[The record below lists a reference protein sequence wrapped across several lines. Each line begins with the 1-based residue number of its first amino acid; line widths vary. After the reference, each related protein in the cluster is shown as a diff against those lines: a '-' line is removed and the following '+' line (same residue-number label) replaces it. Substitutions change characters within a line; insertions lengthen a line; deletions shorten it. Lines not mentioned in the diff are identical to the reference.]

1 MGLYII
7 LQTDQFIL
15 EFDKAI
21 KTLSGVLTERRPTPQ
36 AKALAQHELTDQ
48 EKKHAASLMRVNHV
62 GEICAQALYQA
73 QRVTSS
79 SASTREQL
87 ARAAV
92 EEEDHLHWCAKRIE
106 ELGSRPS
113 LLNPVWYGGSFA
125 IGLIAGLAGDA
136 WNLGFVVET
145 EKQVEKH
152 LDSHLSTLP
161 ENDLESRAIVEQMRI
176 EEIEHG
182 NMAKNAGAK
191 ELPEFIK
198 KMMASTSKIMTKVAY
213 HI

>member
-1 MGLYII
+1 ML
-7 LQTDQFIL
+7 TDQLIIEL
-15 EFDKAI
+15 DKAL
-21 KTLSGVLTERRPTPQ
+21 KTLSGVVAVRRPVPEPEVLSANELTE
-36 AKALAQHELTDQ
+36 Q

-79 SASTREQL
+79 SAKTKEQL
-87 ARAAV
+87 AKAAI
-92 EEEDHLHWCAKRIE
+92 EEEDHLHWCAQRIE

-113 LLNPVWYGGSFA
+113 LLNPLWYSGSFA

-152 LDSHLSTLP
+152 LDSHLTSLP
-161 ENDLESRAIVEQMRI
+161 EDDFASRAIVKQMRI

-182 NMAKNAGAK
+182 NMAKDAGAK
-191 ELPEFIK
+191 ELPELVK
-198 KMMASTSKIMTKVAY
+198 KVMASTSKVMTKVAY
-213 HI
+213 HV

>member
-1 MGLYII
+1 ML
-7 LQTDQFIL
+7 TDQLIIEL
-15 EFDKAI
+15 DKAL
-21 KTLSGVLTERRPTPQ
+21 KTLSGVVAVRRPVPEPEVQSANELTE
-36 AKALAQHELTDQ
+36 Q

-79 SASTREQL
+79 SAKTKEQL
-87 ARAAV
+87 AKAAI
-92 EEEDHLHWCAKRIE
+92 EEEDHLHWCAQRIE

-113 LLNPVWYGGSFA
+113 LLNPLWYSGSFA

-152 LDSHLSTLP
+152 LDSHLTSLP
-161 ENDLESRAIVEQMRI
+161 EDDFASRAIVKQMRI

-182 NMAKNAGAK
+182 NMAKDAGAK
-191 ELPEFIK
+191 ELPELVK
-198 KMMASTSKIMTKVAY
+198 KVMASTSKAMTKVAY
-213 HI
+213 HV

>member
-1 MGLYII
+1 ML
-7 LQTDQFIL
+7 TDQLIIEL
-15 EFDKAI
+15 DKAL
-21 KTLSGVLTERRPTPQ
+21 KTLSGVVTVRRPTPEPEVLS
-36 AKALAQHELTDQ
+36 ANELTEQ

-79 SASTREQL
+79 SAKTKEQL
-87 ARAAV
+87 AKAAI
-92 EEEDHLHWCAKRIE
+92 EEEDHLHWCAQRIE

-113 LLNPVWYGGSFA
+113 LLNPLWYSGSFA

-145 EKQVEKH
+145 EKQVEQH
-152 LDSHLSTLP
+152 LDSHLTSLP
-161 ENDLESRAIVEQMRI
+161 EDDFASRAIVKQMRI

-182 NMAKNAGAK
+182 NMAKDAGAK
-191 ELPEFIK
+191 ELPELVK
-198 KMMASTSKIMTKVAY
+198 KVMASTSKVMTKVAY
-213 HI
+213 HV

>member
-113 LLNPVWYGGSFA
+113 LLNPV
-125 IGLIAGLAGDA
+125 
-136 WNLGFVVET
+136 T

>member
-1 MGLYII
+1 ML
-7 LQTDQFIL
+7 TDQLIIEL
-15 EFDKAI
+15 DKAL
-21 KTLSGVLTERRPTPQ
+21 KTLSGVVAVRRPVPEPEVLSANELTE
-36 AKALAQHELTDQ
+36 Q

-79 SASTREQL
+79 SAKTKEQL
-87 ARAAV
+87 AKAAI
-92 EEEDHLHWCAKRIE
+92 EEEDHLHWCAQRIE

-113 LLNPVWYGGSFA
+113 LLNPLWYSGSFA

-145 EKQVEKH
+145 EKQVEQH
-152 LDSHLSTLP
+152 LDSHLTSLP
-161 ENDLESRAIVEQMRI
+161 EDDFASRAIVKQMRI

-182 NMAKNAGAK
+182 NMAKDAGAK
-191 ELPEFIK
+191 ELPELVK
-198 KMMASTSKIMTKVAY
+198 KVMASTSKVMTKVAY
-213 HI
+213 HV

>member
-1 MGLYII
+1 ML
-7 LQTDQFIL
+7 TDQLIIEL
-15 EFDKAI
+15 DKAL
-21 KTLSGVLTERRPTPQ
+21 KTLSGVVTVRRPVPEPEVLSANELTE
-36 AKALAQHELTDQ
+36 Q
-48 EKKHAASLMRVNHV
+48 EKKHSASLMRVNHV

-79 SASTREQL
+79 SAKTKEQL
-87 ARAAV
+87 AKAAI
-92 EEEDHLHWCAKRIE
+92 EEEDHLHWCAQRIE

-113 LLNPVWYGGSFA
+113 LLNPLWYSGSFA

-152 LDSHLSTLP
+152 LDSHLKSLP
-161 ENDLESRAIVEQMRI
+161 EDDFASRAIVKQMRI

-182 NMAKNAGAK
+182 NMAKDAGAK
-191 ELPEFIK
+191 ELPELVK
-198 KMMASTSKIMTKVAY
+198 KVMASTSKVMTKVAY
-213 HI
+213 HV

>member
-1 MGLYII
+1 ML
-7 LQTDQFIL
+7 TDQLIIEL
-15 EFDKAI
+15 DKAL
-21 KTLSGVLTERRPTPQ
+21 KTLSGVVTVRRPTPEPEVLS
-36 AKALAQHELTDQ
+36 ANELTEQ

-79 SASTREQL
+79 SAKTKEQL
-87 ARAAV
+87 AKAAI
-92 EEEDHLHWCAKRIE
+92 EEEDHLHWCAQRIE

-113 LLNPVWYGGSFA
+113 LLNPLWYSGSFA

-152 LDSHLSTLP
+152 LDSHLMSLP
-161 ENDLESRAIVEQMRI
+161 EDDFASRAIVKQMRI

-182 NMAKNAGAK
+182 NMAKDAGAK
-191 ELPEFIK
+191 ELPDLVK
-198 KMMASTSKIMTKVAY
+198 KVMASTSKVMTKVAY
-213 HI
+213 HV

>member
-1 MGLYII
+1 L
-7 LQTDQFIL
+7 LTDQLIIEL
-15 EFDKAI
+15 DKAL
-21 KTLSGVLTERRPTPQ
+21 KTLSGVVAVRRPVPEPEVLSANELTE
-36 AKALAQHELTDQ
+36 Q

-79 SASTREQL
+79 SAKTKEQL
-87 ARAAV
+87 AKAAI
-92 EEEDHLHWCAKRIE
+92 EEEDHLHWCAQRIE

-113 LLNPVWYGGSFA
+113 LLNPLWYSGSFA

-145 EKQVEKH
+145 EKQVEQH
-152 LDSHLSTLP
+152 LDSHLTSLP
-161 ENDLESRAIVEQMRI
+161 EDDFASRAIVKQMRI

-182 NMAKNAGAK
+182 NMAKDAGAK
-191 ELPEFIK
+191 ELPELVK
-198 KMMASTSKIMTKVAY
+198 KVMASTSKVMTKVAY
-213 HI
+213 HV